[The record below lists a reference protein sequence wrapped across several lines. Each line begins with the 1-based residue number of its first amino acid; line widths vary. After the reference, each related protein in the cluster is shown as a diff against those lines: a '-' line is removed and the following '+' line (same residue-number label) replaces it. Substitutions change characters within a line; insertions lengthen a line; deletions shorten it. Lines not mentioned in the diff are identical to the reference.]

1 MMLKDYFSRLRL
13 LSRDARLALVTSALV
28 GFTVFGGIYTVLLN
42 LYLLRLGYGA
52 RFIGLVNGVGTL
64 SFAVFSLPVGVISE
78 RVGTRRMLMASM
90 MLAATGFVAFPFV
103 EIISV
108 GVRSSLLLATYF
120 LGNLGITVWAVNAPP
135 FLTAATGE
143 QERSHAFSLSF
154 VLAALGAFVGSLVA
168 GFLPDLLAVLL
179 GSSLEE
185 PAPYRYLLLFAGAL
199 LFAGIPVF
207 AATSHAG
214 IRLRQRAIEEKGKAP
229 LPLII
234 TMSFV
239 VLLSVVGEGAARTFF
254 NVYLDTG
261 LSVST
266 SRIGTLSA
274 LAQLLAMSVPMAMPL
289 LAARI
294 GKGKTI
300 LLGNVAMALCLLP
313 MALLPHWLAAGGG
326 FIGVVMLASFSRPAF
341 ILFQQE
347 SVRPRWRTA
356 MSGTTGT
363 ASGLGFAVAAFGGG
377 YLVTAAGYRDLF
389 LVGAAV
395 SLAGML
401 MFWAYFIAPS
411 RRETEETSDGSERVT
426 RLSRLGHRPS

>member
-1 MMLKDYFSRLRL
+1 MMLKDYFSRLRV
-13 LSRDARLALVTSALV
+13 LSRDARLFLVTSVLV
-28 GFTVFGGIYTVLLN
+28 GFTVFGGVYTVLLN

-52 RFIGLVNGVGTL
+52 RFIGLVNGVGML
-64 SFAVFSLPVGVISE
+64 SSAVFSLPIGVISE
-78 RVGTRRMLMASM
+78 RAGTRRMLIASM
-90 MLAATGFVAFPFV
+90 MLAATGFVAFPLV
-103 EIISV
+103 EVISV
-108 GVRSSLLLATYF
+108 GLCSSLLLATYF

-168 GFLPDLLAVLL
+168 GFLPELFAVLL

-185 PAPYRYLLLFAGAL
+185 PAPYRYTLLFAGAL
-199 LFAGIPVF
+199 LFAGVPVF
-207 AATSHAG
+207 AATSHAV
-214 IRLRQRAIEEKGKAP
+214 IRLRQGAIEEKGKAP

-234 TMSFV
+234 TMSFI

-274 LAQLLAMSVPMAMPL
+274 LAQLLALPAPMAMPL

-300 LLGNVAMALCLLP
+300 LLGHVATALCLLP
-313 MALLPHWLAAGGG
+313 IALFPHWLAAGSG
-326 FIGVVMLASFSRPAF
+326 FIGVMMLASFSRPAF

-347 SVRPRWRTA
+347 SVRSEWRTA
-356 MSGTTGT
+356 MSGATGT

-377 YLVTAAGYRDLF
+377 YLVSAAGYRDLF
-389 LVGAAV
+389 LVGAAI

-401 MFWAYFIAPS
+401 MFRAYFIAPT
-411 RRETEETSDGSERVT
+411 RRGTEQASDGSERVT
-426 RLSRLGHRPS
+426 RLSRLGHRSS